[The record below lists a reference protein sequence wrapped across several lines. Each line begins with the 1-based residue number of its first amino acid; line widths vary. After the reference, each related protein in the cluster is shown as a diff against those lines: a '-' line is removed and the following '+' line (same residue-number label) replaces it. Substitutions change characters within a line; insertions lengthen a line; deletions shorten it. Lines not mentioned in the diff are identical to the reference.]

1 MASGILIK
9 RLVLSVLLIGVL
21 VGIYL
26 SGRWMLADLVLEDVR
41 YSFKQWDDAGAVPS
55 LQNWL
60 TERDRLDRAGNLDPR
75 NAEIY
80 RLQGLLWEWRLYTTD
95 SPLNQTQQ
103 IQARQEAITHYRESA
118 RLRPAWPDAWAHIA
132 RQKALMTMPDDEFD
146 LALSRADTL
155 GQWEAR
161 IHLLIAETGTL
172 VWNRLNTDQQ
182 NLVVDAIARGLSR
195 QPESNQLLNQFRSLN
210 TLDFLHDTI
219 CPQLDPSG
227 LTYQARQ
234 ACQ

>member
-1 MASGILIK
+1 MASGLLIK

-26 SGRWMLADLVLEDVR
+26 SGRWMLADLALEDVR
-41 YSFKQWDDAGAVPS
+41 YSFRQWDEAGTVPS

-60 TERDRLDRAGNLDPR
+60 TERDRLERARNLDPR

-80 RLQGLLWEWRLYTTD
+80 RLQGLLWEWRLYTSD

-103 IQARQEAITHYRESA
+103 IQARQEAMARYRESA

-172 VWNRLNTDQQ
+172 VWNQLNTNQQ
-182 NLVVDAIARGLSR
+182 NLVVGAIARGLSR
-195 QPESNQLLNQFRSLN
+195 QPESNQLLSQFRNFN
-210 TLDFLHDTI
+210 TLVFLRDTI

-227 LTYQARQ
+227 LTQQARQ